1 MKRLKLSMI
10 TALAIILTSTPFIK
24 ADGKSP
30 ATDSGGKIIII
41 IDNPKGENGRPKA
54 PSKQHIE
61 CWYCDGELSFD
72 FVIPEGE
79 CTLFLTDYATGFM
92 TQYVFDSADHADI
105 YVGALPDVGSIEIN
119 TASGHKYYGQIEI
132 DD

>member
-1 MKRLKLSMI
+1 MKRLKLSMCI
-10 TALAIILTSTPFIK
+10 ALAMIFASATFIK
-24 ADGKSP
+24 ADEKSP
-30 ATDSGGKIIII
+30 SADTGKK
-41 IDNPKGENGRPKA
+41 IDVTITYPKIGNGRPKA

-79 CTLFLTDYATGFM
+79 CKLYVTDYATGFM

-105 YVGALPDVGSIEIN
+105 YVGALPNGGSIEIN
-119 TASGHKYYGQIEI
+119 TTSGHTYYGEI
-132 DD
+132 IFE

>member
-1 MKRLKLSMI
+1 MKKTLLFV
-10 TALAIILTSTPFIK
+10 ALLIGGFASIQASDDNKKI
-24 ADGKSP
+24 ADPKP
-30 ATDSGGKIIII
+30 IYIGG
-41 IDNPKGENGRPKA
+41 DDRPVSNRPKA

-79 CTLFLTDYATGFM
+79 CILYLTDYATGFM
-92 TQYVFDSADHADI
+92 TQYVFDSSDHADI
-105 YVGALPDVGSIEIN
+105 YVGSLSNGGALEIH
-119 TASGHKYYGQIEI
+119 TASGHTYYGQIVI

>member
-10 TALAIILTSTPFIK
+10 TALAIILASAPFIK
-24 ADGKSP
+24 ADEKSP
-30 ATDSGGKIIII
+30 ATDSNGKVIVIA
-41 IDNPKGENGRPKA
+41 IDPKISAGRPKA

-79 CTLFLTDYATGFM
+79 CILYLTDYATGFM
-92 TQYVFDSADHADI
+92 TQYAFDSADDADV
-105 YVGALPDVGSIEIN
+105 YVGSLPNGGAIEIS
-119 TASGHKYYGQIEI
+119 TESGHTYHGEI
-132 DD
+132 IFE

>member
-1 MKRLKLSMI
+1 MKRLKLSML
-10 TALAIILTSTPFIK
+10 TALAIILTSAPFIK
-24 ADGKSP
+24 ADEKSP
-30 ATDSGGKIIII
+30 ATDSGGKTMIIIH
-41 IDNPKGENGRPKA
+41 NPIGGNGRPKA

-79 CTLFLTDYATGFM
+79 CTLYLTDYATGFM

-105 YVGALPDVGSIEIN
+105 YVGALPNGGSIEIN
-119 TASGHKYYGQIEI
+119 TASGHIYYGQIVI

>member
-1 MKRLKLSMI
+1 MKRLKLSMCI
-10 TALAIILTSTPFIK
+10 ALAMIFASAPFIK
-24 ADGKSP
+24 ADDKSP
-30 ATDSGGKIIII
+30 ATDSGDKNIVIII
-41 IDNPKGENGRPKA
+41 NPKISTGRPKA

-79 CTLFLTDYATGFM
+79 CTLYLTDYATGFI

-105 YVGALPDVGSIEIN
+105 YVGALPNGGSIEIN
-119 TASGHKYYGQIEI
+119 TTSGHTYYGEI
-132 DD
+132 IFE